1 MIRRLA
7 AFLFLALLVFPGCK
21 EEKPPVELAPADKE
35 LLRAKADEKIGIII
49 GQNLPSLFA
58 GVVVF
63 TSDAFLHQSRMLD
76 EANISVLNT
85 FGNAAILHL
94 NSPDILP
101 LLKEP
106 SVKKVFY
113 LCRQGALARLDTPF
127 ELDLLKRF
135 GDGKEDQPVS
145 FLIRFREPPEEKDDQ
160 LLEAA
165 GFTVQSRTG
174 YVWAVTGPLRKLPL
188 LLESD
193 RIINYEYA
201 SKVGTK

>member
-7 AFLFLALLVFPGCK
+7 AILFLALLAFPGCK
-21 EEKPPVELAPADKE
+21 EDKPPVELGPGDQE
-35 LLRAKADEKIGIII
+35 LLRAKADPKIGVIITE
-49 GQNLPSLFA
+49 NLPALFA

-63 TSDAFLHQSRMLD
+63 RSDAFLHQSRMLD
-76 EANISVLNT
+76 AANIPVLNT
-85 FGNAAILHL
+85 FGNTAILHL

-127 ELDLLKRF
+127 ELDLLKRY
-135 GDGKEDQPVS
+135 GDGKEDQPVR
-145 FLIRFREPPEEKDDQ
+145 FHIRFREPPEEKDD
-160 LLEAA
+160 LLLKAA
-165 GFTVQSRTG
+165 GFTVHSRTG
-174 YVWAVTGPLRKLPL
+174 YVWSVTGPLRGIPS

-193 RIINYEYA
+193 RIINYGSA
-201 SKVGTK
+201 SKDGTN